1 MTLLIKERIYM
12 SDPLTRLRVN
22 RPARHT
28 VMNVRTASRGGQ
40 VTGREIASTAWRP
53 WPFWTIATTLFLF
66 LFGAGAP
73 SPLYVVYQQ
82 RFGFSATT
90 LTAIFAVYSLALLV
104 TMIPAGTLSDQI
116 GRRPVILGAIALQA
130 VAMVLFLLAD
140 GTAML
145 FAARIVQ
152 GVASGAA
159 LGTLN
164 AALVDFQPVGSA
176 RGPLIGSLAQTIG
189 LALGA
194 VGSGALVQL
203 GVAPLRLVYWVQ
215 LAALALAAVVILLA
229 VPETIIASATRVRLQ
244 FRVRVPLEARH
255 PFTALAPGLIA
266 GWALTGLFLSLG
278 PSLALVLLHSHSHVI
293 GGLLPATFF
302 FLSAPASV
310 ATRNWSG
317 RLAVLSGTLLLAA
330 GALVTLAG
338 IRTSSPVL
346 LFGGSAVVGLGF
358 GPAFVGT
365 LRTLAP
371 LASPSA
377 RGGLFAAVFVV
388 SYLAL
393 AVPAV
398 LAGLAT
404 TRWGLRDSASG
415 CAIILVLL
423 ALAAAALTARPP
435 RASGT
440 AGPAR

>member
-1 MTLLIKERIYM
+1 MTLLIKEKIYM
-12 SDPLTRLRVN
+12 SDPLTRPRVN

-28 VMNVRTASRGGQ
+28 VMNVHTASRRGQ

-53 WPFWTIATTLFLF
+53 WPFWTIAATLFLF

-104 TMIPAGTLSDQI
+104 TMSPAGTLSDQI

-194 VGSGALVQL
+194 VVSGALVQL

-215 LAALALAAVVILLA
+215 FAALALAAVVILLA
-229 VPETIIASATRVRLQ
+229 VPETIIATATRVRLQ
-244 FRVRVPLEARH
+244 FHVRVPLEARH

-302 FLSAPASV
+302 LLSAPASV

-317 RLAVLSGTLLLAA
+317 RLAVLTGTLLLAA

-338 IRTSSPVL
+338 IRTSSPAL

-423 ALAAAALTARPP
+423 ALAAAALTARSP

-440 AGPAR
+440 VGLAR